1 MLKGQA
7 NKWIKNMEADNPLV
21 VTKLPDGDF
30 LRKVENSIQVNPEFL
45 AAWFPVFRMLW
56 TLSCNVDQIGW
67 QIFCHWN
74 YETCSLIQ

>member
-1 MLKGQA
+1 
-7 NKWIKNMEADNPLV
+7 
-21 VTKLPDGDF
+21 
-30 LRKVENSIQVNPEFL
+30 
-45 AAWFPVFRMLW
+45 MLW